1 MGTIMV
7 LPPLTQTMTIDEFEQ
22 FLTLPENR
30 DRNFELIDGSI
41 VEKAMPTDEHSIIT
55 GLIIVYVGGFTLE
68 RGLRPPGPE
77 RRFVF
82 PNDTQD
88 SRQPDVSLILDP
100 AVPIVTQG
108 PMHVIPDFIV
118 EVKSPDDTYEDMRE
132 KARFYT
138 ERGVRLVLLVFPRPR
153 LVEVYRPGLPS
164 EILTVDDTLEGYD
177 VLPGF
182 SLPVARLF
190 VTTGGG

>member
-1 MGTIMV
+1 MIMA
-7 LPPLTQTMTIDEFEQ
+7 LLPLTQTMTVEAFEQ
-22 FLTLPENR
+22 FLSLPENR
-30 DRNFELIDGSI
+30 ERHFELIDGVI
-41 VEKAMPTDEHSIIT
+41 VEKAMPTDEHSMIT
-55 GLIIVYVGGFTLE
+55 GIIIIYTGNYTLE

-88 SRQPDVSLILDP
+88 SRQPDISLILDP

-132 KARFYT
+132 KARFYV
-138 ERGVRLVLLVFPRPR
+138 ERGVRLVWLVFPRTR
-153 LVEVYRPGLPS
+153 IVEVYRPGVPS
-164 EILTVDDTLEGYD
+164 EMLGIDDVLDGYD

-190 VTTGGG
+190 VTPRGG

>member
-1 MGTIMV
+1 MIMPATRIYTV
-7 LPPLTQTMTIDEFEQ
+7 DEFEQ

-41 VEKAMPTDEHSIIT
+41 VEKAMPTDEHSIVVN
-55 GLIIVYVGGFTLE
+55 LILFYVTQVALE
-68 RGLRPPGPE
+68 KGWRLPGPE

-153 LVEVYRPGLPS
+153 TVEVYRPGVPLD
-164 EILTVDDTLEGYD
+164 ILTVEDTLEGYD

-190 VTTGGG
+190 MTMGGG